1 MAHRLKSARIQTVQG
16 SYSNQ
21 IAELQE
27 KVVSVKLQG
36 ESQEHRNCRKNRE
49 PKKGPCEQKSTPSLI
64 RTDTQE
70 LSYFCNPCCPNPQKD
85 NQAGLCHLCDQSQ
98 LPGKESLS
106 CTVDGN
112 RRWRISAHL
121 QTIKLVQRSKPCWD
135 GATEVVA

>member
-1 MAHRLKSARIQTVQG
+1 MRAKVDPE
-16 SYSNQ
+16 SNSNGHTRVVVL
-21 IAELQE
+21 LQ
-27 KVVSVKLQG
+27 SV
-36 ESQEHRNCRKNRE
+36 
-49 PKKGPCEQKSTPSLI
+49 
-64 RTDTQE
+64 
-70 LSYFCNPCCPNPQKD
+70 FPNPQKD